1 MAATSGNKACVLKLS
16 RVAWRKQLRHK
27 CVFQCGGKKC
37 LLRAPCKPDEVKD
50 VARRMRNVAEHVID
64 RVDSEFPEIFLRI
77 RCRMA
82 SAFLAK
88 LYKRLHPLLLHKP
101 DDAVH
106 LGHFHA
112 QVKVEFEVATVH
124 EVFGERFE
132 CGAQP
137 LGDAVKPVESFIVP

>member
-64 RVDSEFPEIFLRI
+64 RVDNDFPETDLRI
-77 RCRMA
+77 AMQCFDIAKVRVGMA
-82 SAFLAK
+82 DGGEAAIGAD
-88 LYKRLHPLLLHKP
+88 YNITALHCIS
-101 DDAVH
+101 
-106 LGHFHA
+106 GNSI
-112 QVKVEFEVATVH
+112 
-124 EVFGERFE
+124 
-132 CGAQP
+132 
-137 LGDAVKPVESFIVP
+137 ES